1 MMAFEF
7 CVLGS
12 GSGGNCIAFWDSD
25 TSFLIDVGFSC
36 REICRRLA
44 EAGKEPNE
52 IDAVFISHEHVDHA
66 RGARV
71 FKKRFGPEV
80 LCTRTVLGNLNERY
94 DVMPTPDIDAGRTY
108 ELNGFSITPFEV
120 PHDASQTVGFVIKQG
135 RKKVTVATDLG
146 HMSGKIKAKFRNCD
160 AIILESNHD
169 IQMLKDGPYPEY
181 LKKRILG
188 KRGHLSNTESAA
200 TLASVI
206 SDKTNHITL
215 AHLSREN
222 NRPEVAL
229 KEAKKLLSSMG
240 KRRMKVVPASQF
252 EVGDI
257 VKIR

>member
-1 MMAFEF
+1 MTFEF

-12 GSGGNCIAFWDSD
+12 GSSGNSIVFWDSD
-25 TSFLIDVGFSC
+25 TSFLVDAGFSC
-36 REICRRLA
+36 REICHRLN
-44 EAGKEPNE
+44 EAGKDPKE
-52 IDAVFISHEHVDHA
+52 IDAIFISHEHVDHA
-66 RGARV
+66 RGVRV
-71 FKKRFGPEV
+71 FKKRFESEI
-80 LCTRTVLGNLNERY
+80 LCTRTVIDHINGRY
-94 DVMPTPDIDAGRTY
+94 GVMPTPDIKTGRTHK
-108 ELNGFSITPFEV
+108 LNGFSIVPFEV

-146 HMSGKIKAKFRNCD
+146 HMSSKIKSKFRNSD

-169 IQMLKDGPYPEY
+169 IQMLKDGPYPEF
-181 LKKRILG
+181 LKKRILS

-206 SDKTNHITL
+206 TDKTKHITL

-229 KEAKKLLSSMG
+229 KEAKKLLSRE

-252 EVGDI
+252 EVGEI